1 MIVTNTFNT
10 DIIAIKGHRFK
21 ADMKRYKQQETR

>member
-1 MIVTNTFNT
+1 MICLVL